1 MKKAVYL
8 FLFYFIITVK
18 VQAQQSDYYV
28 VEEFKSKIEQFKHHI
43 DNAITS
49 KRLEHLEKEIDL
61 FKNEYDSYQN
71 IIDYAL
77 YPSTFKEVISSLTF
91 TLLINENRLVLIE
104 HQREQLVHLSNRIT
118 AQRTEINRLYSITDS
133 LKTDLLTSNNN
144 EKQLSEKLSYYRN
157 SVKKRDNLIFQ
168 MIDSLFIINEN
179 IAFEK
184 IEDGEIKSYSIANS
198 ENPLIWIDLLLEQ
211 IIAQT
216 NEKNRWLD
224 VEDYI
229 RMYALQLH
237 LEEVWNKVA
246 ENLLLVYGGDQKY
259 IYEQSIRSSIEKW
272 GVSSSKQMWL
282 AIDRYLAYNNI
293 NLDMVNTK
301 ESFFIALQDYIKSG
315 SVLSEKEI
323 LTTNGFV
330 EYKKLNGFWDSTFK
344 SQWIRLD
351 DKPILLTAADIA
363 KIDDSL
369 IQWESISRPIHPMFI
384 SVCTLMFV
392 SLLGFILVMIRGKSI

>member
-8 FLFYFIITVK
+8 FLFYLIITVK

-216 NEKNRWLD
+216 NQENRWLD
-224 VEDYI
+224 VQDYI

-237 LEEVWNKVA
+237 LEEAWNKVA
-246 ENLLLVYGGDQKY
+246 ENLLLVYGGDQKN

-282 AIDRYLAYNNI
+282 AIDRYLANNNI
-293 NLDMVNTK
+293 NLDMFNTK

-344 SQWIRLD
+344 SEWIRLD

-363 KIDDSL
+363 KIDASL